1 MPRPSAS
8 EQEILEAGRRVF
20 ARDGFER
27 ATLERIAQEAG
38 VSRVTLHRRGVS
50 KAMILEGLL
59 ATALERYRA
68 ALWPALTAR
77 GSGAERLALALRA
90 LCASAEEHR
99 ELLEAVDGRRRDA
112 VFHEDGEDAATR
124 AFFVEP
130 LVRLLEDGMADGSLT
145 SCDAE
150 ERATVLFNLVGWT
163 YLHLRSGHGW
173 KEDRATEA
181 VVVITLNGVVA

>member
-38 VSRVTLHRRGVS
+38 ISRVTLHRRGVS

-59 ATALERYRA
+59 ATALEHYRA

-77 GSGAERLALALRA
+77 GTGAERLALALRA
-90 LCASAEEHR
+90 VCTSAEDHR
-99 ELLEAVDGRRRDA
+99 ELLEAVDDRRRDA
-112 VFHEDGEDAATR
+112 IFHEEGGEAATR
-124 AFFVEP
+124 GFFVEP
-130 LVRLLEDGMADGSLT
+130 LVRLLEDGIADGSLAP
-145 SCDAE
+145 CDAE

-173 KEDRATEA
+173 KEDRAAEA
-181 VVVITLNGVVA
+181 VVAIALNGTVA